1 ISCLGD
7 EISIGKHRF
16 DDTHLDTR
24 VDLFPTICDYAGV
37 DPPEDV
43 QGMSLRPLTEGKDVS
58 WREYAYIESNY
69 WGRAI
74 VTDEYKYVTEYKPK
88 TVEDFFPPG
97 PNAEELG
104 LAQLFDRHNDPWE
117 TKNLADAPEY
127 QEVFKT
133 CREKLLT
140 QESQL
145 NRQQIVHQGPQR
157 IISNW
162 GKRLREYWEH
172 GKIK

>member
-1 ISCLGD
+1 M
-7 EISIGKHRF
+7 GKDRF
-16 DDTHLDTR
+16 DDTHFVSG

-37 DPPEDV
+37 DPPEGV
-43 QGMSLRPLTEGKDVS
+43 QGTSLRPLAEGEDVA

-88 TVEDFFPPG
+88 GVEDFIPPG
-97 PNAEELG
+97 PDTEQLG
-104 LAQLFDRHNDPWE
+104 LAQLFDKHNDPWE
-117 TKNLADAPEY
+117 TENLADAQEY
-127 QEVFKT
+127 QEIIET
-133 CREKLLT
+133 CRGRLLA

-145 NRQQIVHQGPQR
+145 NRQQIVHQSPQR

-172 GKIK
+172 GKII